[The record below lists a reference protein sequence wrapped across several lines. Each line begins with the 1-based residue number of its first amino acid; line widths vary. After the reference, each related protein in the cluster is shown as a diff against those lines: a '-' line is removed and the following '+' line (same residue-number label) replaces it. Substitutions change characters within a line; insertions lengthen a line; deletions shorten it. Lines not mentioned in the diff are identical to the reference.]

1 MLFNDL
7 AQLLNILFV
16 IEKSRSLYKIE
27 NKTQNK
33 LKGKI
38 NSGSFPVANFIKF
51 LLSSSLNLI
60 LFLVY

>member
-51 LLSSSLNLI
+51 LLS
-60 LFLVY
+60 